1 MSGLLGYGILI
12 YLYLIKK
19 ENKEDSEKMHKRVII
34 QIEWRN

>member
-19 ENKEDSEKMHKRVII
+19 KTRKTQRKCIRE
-34 QIEWRN
+34 